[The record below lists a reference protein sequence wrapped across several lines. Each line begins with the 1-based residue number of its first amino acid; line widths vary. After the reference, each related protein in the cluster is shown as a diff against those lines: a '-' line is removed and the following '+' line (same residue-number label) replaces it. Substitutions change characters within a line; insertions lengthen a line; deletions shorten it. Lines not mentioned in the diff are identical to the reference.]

1 LKGQFVAQLAFD
13 RVVSL
18 RFDFAWRSE
27 ERIEMLRRLENDK
40 LTSEIEKRCLFARLI
55 QCGAF

>member
-18 RFDFAWRSE
+18 RFDFVWRSE

-40 LTSEIEKRCLFARLI
+40 LTSEIEKRCLFAHLI
-55 QCGAF
+55 QCGAL

>member
-1 LKGQFVAQLAFD
+1 VAKLAFD
-13 RVVSL
+13 RVVTL

-40 LTSEIEKRCLFARLI
+40 LTSEIEKRCFVCPFNSVQSVLNV
-55 QCGAF
+55 